1 MLATAPS
8 PAAEAVA
15 VLRASLPDGFAV
27 EHDTRRRIVSVSHR
41 GYLLFRQREELVSLD
56 AAAFHAESLR
66 ALVAI
71 AASLPPGF
79 TVAAA
84 PPEMGM
90 AWVVRPAVGGA
101 R

>member
-1 MLATAPS
+1 MLAPVSVS
-8 PAAEAVA
+8 PAEAVA
-15 VLRASLPDGFAV
+15 VLRASLPEGFAV
-27 EHDTRRRIVSVSHR
+27 DHDVRRRIVSVSHR
-41 GYLLFRQREELVSLD
+41 GRLLFRQREELVTLE

-66 ALVAI
+66 ALVEI
-71 AASLPPGF
+71 AGVLPPGF

-90 AWVVRPAVGGA
+90 AWVVRPVGGG